1 MESQFEHKI
10 ISNAI
15 IAMSIAISMRD
26 YEKAEIGAREI
37 LVSIQ
42 RIRKNETKGTTE
54 IGNQRRSN
62 PVVSG

>member
-15 IAMSIAISMRD
+15 IAKSIAISMRD

-42 RIRKNETKGTTE
+42 RIRNNETKGTK
-54 IGNQRRSN
+54 
-62 PVVSG
+62 